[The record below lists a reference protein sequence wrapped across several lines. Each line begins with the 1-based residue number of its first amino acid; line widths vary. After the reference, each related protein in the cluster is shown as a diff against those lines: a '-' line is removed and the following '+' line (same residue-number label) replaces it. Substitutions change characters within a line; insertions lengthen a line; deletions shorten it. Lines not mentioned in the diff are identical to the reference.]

1 MKGRGIIGLAFAFA
15 AIPMSNA
22 ALADACAHSF
32 ELRLTSEGP
41 WPAYGRTKRDTPCT
55 SWFLSRTGSVVY
67 KRLYR
72 VENAQHGSVGL
83 RQGGYFSYT
92 PNRGYVGPDRFTL
105 RVCGTTDGKDGCA
118 NLIFN
123 MTVGP

>member
-1 MKGRGIIGLAFAFA
+1 MNRVVITGLALAFGAVLIPDA
-15 AIPMSNA
+15 AR
-22 ALADACAHSF
+22 ADACAHSF

-55 SWFLSRTGSVVY
+55 SWFLARAGAVVY

-83 RQGGYFSYT
+83 QQGGYFSYS

-105 RVCGTTDGKDGCA
+105 RVCGTHDGKDGCA
-118 NLIFN
+118 TLIFN
-123 MTVGP
+123 MTVVP